1 MVQILT
7 RKQGFIL
14 NFLLIILLLTILGI
28 LSYYLYMNIPG
39 AGQVLSLKIQ
49 ANQEF
54 EITKLSG
61 NVSQFYPNMKFNH
74 NSISYKIDERCNN
87 EKKQRM
93 TEAFNELEE
102 EIEIINFYPVSEN
115 HDIEVSC
122 TENFNDAIKKD
133 FFIAGE
139 GGARE
144 IIQTGRYNIILN
156 GIILLFANPQKAVRC
171 DWPNIEIHELIHVFG
186 FDHSKNKESLMYPY
200 LETCG
205 QKLDNSVI
213 NKLKG
218 LYSEENLPDLYFSN
232 LSVIK
237 KGRYLDFNMTIQN
250 SGSIDAKNAKLAIID
265 DGEIA
270 ETLNLTDLK
279 FGAGIFMEIKN
290 LKLIHRNPNE
300 IKFLIDPSNSIKE
313 INEENNIAL
322 VDFGLK

>member
-14 NFLLIILLLTILGI
+14 NLLLIILLLTILGI
-28 LSYYLYMNIPG
+28 LSYYLYMNIPWG
-39 AGQVLSLKIQ
+39 SQVLSLKIQ

-74 NSISYKIDERCNN
+74 NSISYKIDGNCNN
-87 EKKQRM
+87 EKKQRI
-93 TEAFNELEE
+93 TEAFIELAEK
-102 EIEIINFYPVSEN
+102 IGVINFYPVSEN

-122 TENFNDAIKKD
+122 TENFKDAIKKD

-156 GIILLFANPQKAVRC
+156 GIILLFANPQKAVKC
-171 DWPNIEIHELIHVFG
+171 NWPNIEIHELIHVFG
-186 FDHSKNKESLMYPY
+186 FDHSQNKESLMYPY
-200 LETCG
+200 LETCD
-205 QKLDNSVI
+205 QKLDDSII
-213 NKLKG
+213 NKLKE

-250 SGSIDAKNAKLAIID
+250 SGSIDAKNAKLAIMD

-270 ETLNLTDLK
+270 ETLNLSDLK

-313 INEENNIAL
+313 INEENNIAF
-322 VDFGLK
+322 VDFGLE